1 MQLPVFTFCLA
12 TTPASHQC
20 LPKSSWRTAWTFYSS
35 AVFSPDQSS
44 EEFKLFW
51 LNFKINDVLPLS
63 ILRNVTKK
71 HNFSR
76 QGRLKMFPQG
86 CSFREW
92 TPLDIMFQQ
101 MFLLSS
107 KQEVLRLEHKSVI
120 MYLQGVIDFGHN
132 DTLWVW
138 GDWYAEGCELVVIVR
153 RFIMHWDRF

>member
-51 LNFKINDVLPLS
+51 LNFKINDVRPLS

-107 KQEVLRLEHKSVI
+107 KQEVLRLEHEQECDNVFTRCHWLRSQWHTVSV
-120 MYLQGVIDFGHN
+120 GR
-132 DTLWVW
+132 
-138 GDWYAEGCELVVIVR
+138 LVCR
-153 RFIMHWDRF
+153 RMWTCCYC